1 MAKKS
6 EARAIIYLACTDCE
20 ERTYTTFKN
29 KKNDPQRLE
38 LRKYCPRC
46 RHHTLHREVK

>member
-6 EARAIIYLACTDCE
+6 EARSIIYLSCSQCQ
-20 ERTYTTFKN
+20 ERNYTSFKN

-38 LRKYCPRC
+38 IKKYCSRC
-46 RHHTLHREVK
+46 RSHTAHKEVK